1 MVLDGFLQVFAVG
14 FLGSIGGEV
23 FRWYNLRKL
32 PPHKFPI
39 YFKSWFYWIASF
51 SMAVL
56 GGMLAVFYKTNG
68 MNAILAFHIGLSAP
82 LIVQRLTSN
91 IPK

>member
-14 FLGSIGGEV
+14 FLGGIGGEV
-23 FRWYNLRKL
+23 LRWYNLRKL
-32 PPHKFPI
+32 PAGNLPI
-39 YFKSWFYWIASF
+39 YLKSPFYWIVSLLMAS
-51 SMAVL
+51 MGGVLAVL
-56 GGMLAVFYKTNG
+56 YKTNG

-82 LIVQRLTSN
+82 LILQRLTSN